1 MLRYPFKHPVLLAIQ
16 LAKTTSRTPGWNTDI
31 DIMIYLLLEAQQLKT
46 EEVHR
51 QQLGRQQEV
60 LKRTMQT
67 DSTKL

>member
-16 LAKTTSRTPGWNTDI
+16 LAKPTSRTPGWNTDI

-60 LKRTMQT
+60 MKRTMQT